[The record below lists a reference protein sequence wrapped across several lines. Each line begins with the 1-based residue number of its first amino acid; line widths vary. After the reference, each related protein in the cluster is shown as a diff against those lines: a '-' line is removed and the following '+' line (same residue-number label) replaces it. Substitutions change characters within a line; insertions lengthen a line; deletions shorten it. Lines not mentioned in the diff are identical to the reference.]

1 MDAARAW
8 RVYLLASADGRSSYV
23 GIALDPQERLLQHN
37 GERPGGA
44 RRTRAGRPWSLV
56 RVSAPLEDRGS
67 AERAERALKQARGLT
82 AREARM
88 AAWESG
94 PAAELAPKIRE

>member
-1 MDAARAW
+1 MEAAPRPW

-23 GIALDPQERLLQHN
+23 GIALDPAERLLQHN

-56 RVSAPLEDRGS
+56 EISPPLADRG
-67 AERAERALKQARGLT
+67 AAVRAEQILKKSRGLA
-82 AREARM
+82 ARRARLE
-88 AAWESG
+88 AWEGDFLDSDD
-94 PAAELAPKIRE
+94 